1 MVGFYRQKWSAS
13 ARWCERIAVLCLPY
27 FAIVVLLHRFGEITA
42 PQTFRLIAFG
52 LLMVLISLF
61 LGVRAFLDLWNFG
74 RKGGRAT
81 IRGIVISLLLLAPFA
96 WFAYLAVE
104 KPMINDIATNPY
116 APPPFLTAEEIR
128 RQQAEEGMNQLTVYD
143 ENYAEQL
150 LAAYPEVSSR
160 RYNAGALR
168 IYEVARGLIEKR
180 GWQITGQMGLPETLV
195 SDDGAD
201 GEEDTQSAV
210 VAAANQPAEGA
221 DAAIPRDIRI
231 EAVSRSL
238 VFGFPRDVVI
248 QIVSESESTLV
259 DMRSAS
265 RWGAHD
271 YGENAAAIDK
281 FLSDLD
287 AALLGIAGE
296 G

>member
-13 ARWCERIAVLCLPY
+13 ARWCERIAILCLPY
-27 FAIVVLLHRFGEITA
+27 FVIVILLHRFEEITT

-52 LLMVLISLF
+52 LLMILVSLF
-61 LGVRAFLDLWNFG
+61 LGIRAFFDLWNFG

-81 IRGIVISLLLLAPFA
+81 IRGMVISLLLFLPFG

-104 KPMINDIATNPY
+104 KPMINDISTNPF
-116 APPPFLTAEEIR
+116 APPPFLTADEFR
-128 RQQAEEGMNQLTVYD
+128 RHKAGEGINQLTVYD
-143 ENYAEQL
+143 DNYAEQL
-150 LAAYPEVSSR
+150 LAAYPEISSR

-168 IYEVARGLIEKR
+168 IYDVVRGLILKR
-180 GWQITGQMGLPETLV
+180 GWEIIDQAGLPEDPAGGDD
-195 SDDGAD
+195 SDVDEQSASAVAVASDQPAD
-201 GEEDTQSAV
+201 GVEAS
-210 VAAANQPAEGA
+210 
-221 DAAIPRDIRI
+221 IPLDIRI
-231 EAVSRSL
+231 EAVSTSL
-238 VFGFPRDVVI
+238 VFGFPRDIVI